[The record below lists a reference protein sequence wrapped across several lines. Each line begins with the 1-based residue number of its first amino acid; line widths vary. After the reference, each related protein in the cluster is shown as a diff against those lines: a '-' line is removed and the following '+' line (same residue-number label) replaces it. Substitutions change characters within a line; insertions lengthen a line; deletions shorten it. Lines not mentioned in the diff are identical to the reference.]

1 MTEPPTDRDTAAD
14 QFAREHDPA
23 QHDVSAGEEFRQ
35 RGDWT
40 ADEAGGEQVWDADG
54 NLVEGAEPG
63 VGPAVGSGDASRG
76 GPDGDEDPGSSP
88 DGRRVSRFE
97 EVIDGGYSVGS
108 AAPIDDGAMPLGHP
122 VKAWEDSKTYATP
135 DDSSYAQS
143 DPHVWFTDSEVAE
156 QCGFRHAG

>member
-63 VGPAVGSGDASRG
+63 SARPSAPATPPVAARTATRTPAPRPTAAASRA
-76 GPDGDEDPGSSP
+76 S
-88 DGRRVSRFE
+88 RR
-97 EVIDGGYSVGS
+97 
-108 AAPIDDGAMPLGHP
+108 
-122 VKAWEDSKTYATP
+122 
-135 DDSSYAQS
+135 
-143 DPHVWFTDSEVAE
+143 
-156 QCGFRHAG
+156 